1 MTVTDL
7 YRMCVFPQAH
17 VMPWQGVWPAIDNKS
32 LVLPGAVIIGDVVM
46 EANTS
51 AWFNAVIRGDD
62 GPVRIGAG
70 TNVQDGCVI
79 HVSVERPTLI
89 GRGVTI
95 GHMVHLHACTLED
108 DTLVGSGAIVL
119 DGARLERESQVA
131 AGALVAPGKVV
142 PSGELWGGVPARKLR
157 DLGSGEIDDIRNNA
171 QWYVHELDAWRQQLE
186 AQQ

>member
-62 GPVRIGAG
+62 GPVRICAD

-79 HVSVERPTLI
+79 HLSVERPTLN

-119 DGARLERESQVA
+119 DGARLERGSQVA

-157 DLGSGEIDDIRNNA
+157 DLGPGEINDIRDNA
-171 QWYVHELDAWRQQLE
+171 RWYVHELDAWRQQLE